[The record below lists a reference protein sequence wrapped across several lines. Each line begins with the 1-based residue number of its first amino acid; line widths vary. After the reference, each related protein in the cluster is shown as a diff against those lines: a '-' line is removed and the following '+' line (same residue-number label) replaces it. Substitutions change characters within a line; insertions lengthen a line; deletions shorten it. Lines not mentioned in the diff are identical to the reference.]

1 MSPVDRIFKI
11 VVTVARTMAL
21 MSAVIVCPVL
31 CLGVLLAV
39 PSEAPGVERAVSAL
53 FWAIVLVLLIMPL
66 GGWFG
71 MAWRQGTIT
80 DYAALTA
87 VVDAGRDGGF
97 SPAFYAR
104 FLLLPA
110 ASAIGFIRVGFQ
122 FDSAVT
128 AVLLRRDGLAP
139 QLERE
144 ASNVAAT
151 SLHGGSRSAA
161 AMDKLMKPGKKKKKR
176 GG

>member
-1 MSPVDRIFKI
+1 M
-11 VVTVARTMAL
+11 
-21 MSAVIVCPVL
+21 
-31 CLGVLLAV
+31 
-39 PSEAPGVERAVSAL
+39 
-53 FWAIVLVLLIMPL
+53 
-66 GGWFG
+66 
-71 MAWRQGTIT
+71 
-80 DYAALTA
+80 
-87 VVDAGRDGGF
+87 
-97 SPAFYAR
+97 
-104 FLLLPA
+104 PA

-128 AVLLRRDGLAP
+128 AVLLRRDGLDP

-161 AMDKLMKPGKKKKKR
+161 AMDKWMEPGKKKKR